1 MKTPHTLRI
10 LNSSKSLEVKQKR
23 CELGQW
29 EAQLVK
35 MLAVQAQWPV
45 WCLAPCK
52 GGREEL
58 TLKSCP
64 LASINALWHCL
75 SHKQNSRRTVG
86 LCGTVTCLGSCSW
99 KQRGVEDEKVSSQQT
114 HGGGEAEEWLHYS
127 LEAGAACQTPYPT
140 DSEAEGRGEK
150 SELNR
155 NGKELPS
162 PGLHR
167 KRGSSVS
174 SDFDSQEVKEYQK
187 WRV

>member
-114 HGGGEAEEWLHYS
+114 HGGG
-127 LEAGAACQTPYPT
+127 G
-140 DSEAEGRGEK
+140 GRGVIALQ
-150 SELNR
+150 SGSRRCLPNAIPNR
-155 NGKELPS
+155 QWS
-162 PGLHR
+162 WR
-167 KRGSSVS
+167 QRR
-174 SDFDSQEVKEYQK
+174 EVWTKQK
-187 WRV
+187 WQGIAESWLTQKARQFCKLWLRFTGS